1 MHCPTCGNPATHEQQ
16 FCRSC
21 GMSLEPVGKLVA
33 RHSSSPAEV
42 QKRIDRAEAEKI
54 IVSRMF
60 NWIMWGMIIM
70 GIGIVMIM
78 VNKSFDIGRWFKLL
92 SSCVALGGA
101 GIAAAGVMNSMRQG
115 IQLSG
120 RRSPIEIAP
129 TLEPATLTEGKTL
142 PTNEFPD
149 APPSITERTTKLISR
164 GESATDKRR

>member
-1 MHCPTCGNPATHEQQ
+1 
-16 FCRSC
+16 
-21 GMSLEPVGKLVA
+21 MSLETVSKLVT
-33 RHSSSPAEV
+33 RHSASPAEI

-60 NWIMWGMIIM
+60 TWIMWGMIIM

-78 VNKSFDIGRWFKLL
+78 VNKSFDIGRWFKLM

-115 IQLSG
+115 VQLSG

-129 TLEPATLTEGKTL
+129 TPEPATLAEGKAL

-149 APPSITERTTKLISR
+149 APPSVTERTTQLIS
-164 GESATDKRR
+164 GEASATDKRR